1 LLVFQSGPSIVI
13 FRDFFKFFAILFR
26 GGNENWIAPEHI
38 VITGDGCEESQE
50 GAFPLPEGMTEDEIP
65 MIRKCLRVSRTT
77 RFSAPFAFLG
87 LAKAAPARKNGA
99 FGRSKDIQAQYHLAG
114 INPNATLPAVAHT
127 VRRSGRRGA
136 LLLDLGR
143 RVPGLRHADV

>member
-1 LLVFQSGPSIVI
+1 M
-13 FRDFFKFFAILFR
+13 
-26 GGNENWIAPEHI
+26 
-38 VITGDGCEESQE
+38 ITGDRYGDGCEESQE
-50 GAFPLPEGMTEDEIP
+50 GAFPLPEGMTEEEIP
-65 MIRKCLRVSRTT
+65 IDPQMLAREQNDAIFGPT
-77 RFSAPFAFLG
+77 FAFLG